1 MEAVARLGGHI
12 RFLRSPGSR
21 GEHSGGKEGH
31 LHYAVKHHPITSER
45 AFDAP
50 IGADVAM
57 SSGHKRYPRRS
68 SKIEALAPGTRTRW
82 ISARTPTGS
91 EKLSNAAMHTTWS
104 NDASA
109 NGRCAASP
117 WAKSTA
123 AAAAF
128 ARAMATTARLTSTPG
143 TRSPRLATSMARYP
157 GPDASSSTRPPLGT
171 RAARARAA
179 STNRVRSA
187 PVIRAYHAA
196 RAPSIAGP

>member
-1 MEAVARLGGHI
+1 GSRRMEAVARLGGHI

-21 GEHSGGKEGH
+21 GEHSGGKDGH

-57 SSGHKRYPRRS
+57 ASGHKPYLRRS
-68 SKIEALAPGTRTRW
+68 SEIEALAPGTRTRW

-117 WAKSTA
+117 WTKSTA
-123 AAAAF
+123 APAAL
-128 ARAMATTARLTSTPG
+128 ARAMATNDRLTSTPV
-143 TRSPRLATSMARYP
+143 TRYPRLATSMARYP
-157 GPDASSSTRPPLGT
+157 GPHHTSRPPPPLSPRPPHT
-171 RAARARAA
+171 
-179 STNRVRSA
+179 
-187 PVIRAYHAA
+187 PH
-196 RAPSIAGP
+196 